1 MTRTIRPALATDAEA
16 IAAIGRRSFVW
27 AFGHLYPRKEVLD
40 RYLDATYSVAKI
52 AASLAKPANVYFV
65 AEGDRIEGFLKLKA
79 ESPDRWQTQKL
90 YIDPDLIQGGAG
102 KQLMAAGEEAMLR
115 RGVASSWLVV
125 YEGNGRALRF
135 YAGLGYAPAGTRTL
149 DFEGTLIRFLEMEK
163 TFLAP

>member
-40 RYLDATYSVAKI
+40 RYLDATYSVEKI
-52 AASLAKPANVYFV
+52 AASLAKPANAYFV

-102 KQLMAAGEEAMLR
+102 KQLMAAGEDAMR
-115 RGVASSWLVV
+115 ARGVGSSWLVV
-125 YEGNGRALRF
+125 YEGNERALRF
-135 YAGLGYAPAGTRTL
+135 YGALGYLPAGNRTM
-149 DFEGTLIRFLEMEK
+149 DFEGTLVAFKEMEK
-163 TFLAP
+163 RF